1 MVKGAGVFTNIPY
14 ELEEQ
19 AVGATPLGRMV
30 EPADVA
36 GVAVF
41 LISDDTALITG

>member
-1 MVKGAGVFTNIPY
+1 
-14 ELEEQ
+14 
-19 AVGATPLGRMV
+19 MV

-41 LISDDTALITG
+41 LISDDAAMITGQHLGITGGSVQ